1 MVPCILNGKDH
12 DADREGLGRETPTK
26 IKMAGL
32 ERTGFVQTNL
42 RRKKLIPERI
52 WIIFFESQLRLLLAA
67 QTIQTSTNKKKCWLK
82 HQLCN
87 TVTELWSEHRTACR
101 NFSNVWGNWK
111 ICGSLSL
118 DGLLVVTLE
127 SVSTDNLIFVVHGPI
142 KFASTENSKL
152 LGGPEAIAPWQIFH
166 IWNLSPSFC

>member
-1 MVPCILNGKDH
+1 MNGSTPLKTYIICKHKSYSPQSFSKACSAFYGELASISALSNAKSIFSPGFSHVRKKYNVFSLSILKLSPQWFRCILNGKDH

-42 RRKKLIPERI
+42 RRKKLIPERK

-87 TVTELWSEHRTACR
+87 TVTEL
-101 NFSNVWGNWK
+101 
-111 ICGSLSL
+111 
-118 DGLLVVTLE
+118 
-127 SVSTDNLIFVVHGPI
+127 
-142 KFASTENSKL
+142 
-152 LGGPEAIAPWQIFH
+152 
-166 IWNLSPSFC
+166 